1 MAINL
6 NRSLGIVLIS
16 KHLSINAIR
25 CTVSLTKEILMGNFF
40 KKLKLRSIDKKNA
53 ALLKRAVD
61 AQRNGKLE
69 LYGQL
74 IQESENLQKLKKE
87 IEADIAKK

>member
-1 MAINL
+1 
-6 NRSLGIVLIS
+6 
-16 KHLSINAIR
+16 
-25 CTVSLTKEILMGNFF
+25 MGNFF